1 MRQVREIESE
11 RLKLRR
17 LCVADGARISQF
29 TSDPGVAPMVTRI
42 PLPNPVVA
50 AEGYVL
56 ITRARE
62 PLGEDHVFGVDLGGE
77 GLIGVIG
84 AHRNPAG
91 RFQVGYWYG
100 RPFWGRGFA
109 SEALAA
115 FLSEADGLGVLEAH
129 HFVDNPASGRVL
141 EKGGF
146 VYTGEKVLKFSMAR
160 GHAVQSHEMVRP
172 AVRQCDEARRCA
184 HA

>member
-1 MRQVREIESE
+1 MRHVREIETD

-17 LCVADGARISQF
+17 LCVADGARISQW
-29 TSDPGVAPMVTRI
+29 TSDPGVARMVTRI
-42 PLPNPVVA
+42 PLPHPVVA

-62 PLGEDHVFGVDLGGE
+62 PLGEDHVFAVDLRDE

-84 AHRNPAG
+84 AHLNPKGA
-91 RFQVGYWYG
+91 FQLGYWYG
-100 RPFWGRGFA
+100 RPFWGRGYA

-115 FLSEADGLGVLEAH
+115 FLSEADGLGALESH

-141 EKGGF
+141 EKAGF
-146 VYTGEKVLKFSMAR
+146 AYTGEKALKFSMAR
-160 GHAVQSHEMVRP
+160 GHSVQSHLMVRP
-172 AVRQCDEARRCA
+172 AVRQCDGARCA
-184 HA
+184 AHA